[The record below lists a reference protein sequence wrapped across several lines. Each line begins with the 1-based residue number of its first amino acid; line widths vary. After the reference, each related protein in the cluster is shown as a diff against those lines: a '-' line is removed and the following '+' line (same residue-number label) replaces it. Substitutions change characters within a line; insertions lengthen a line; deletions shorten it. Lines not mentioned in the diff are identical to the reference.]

1 MKKLIVSGIILTV
14 LGVYVLYIDR
24 WYSFSGLILILAG
37 VLVALYG
44 SQEEGRKNK
53 DPVKTV
59 EIHENSK
66 SGNASVIKSSN
77 HREKITIDPG
87 DMKTTVTIPA
97 GLRTYLEKYKKD
109 NETYGEELV
118 RLLNED

>member
-1 MKKLIVSGIILTV
+1 MDIPEGLMDKIDKTRKGYYNTRED
-14 LGVYVLYIDR
+14 YIRQKIRD
-24 WYSFSGLILILAG
+24 GLKAD
-37 VLVALYG
+37 
-44 SQEEGRKNK
+44 EEL
-53 DPVKTV
+53 
-59 EIHENSK
+59 
-66 SGNASVIKSSN
+66 NAYREKYRHIPYNEDKA
-77 HREKITIDPG
+77 REKITIDPG